1 MRNSHFSSLGSLN
14 IFSRENR
21 STSTW
26 FQHVILVLSEL
37 KFLYILLFLIEST
50 NIKSYY
56 ISKYAYPHWMR
67 FILILS
73 LDCFLGFIYF
83 WFLTESLLF
92 FSVIPKFFYPTLLY
106 VFVHAPDKIDY
117 PWKWDRIFFNTNIN
131 ISLSQNYT
139 LIFSHFEILCTLF
152 EIFAFEKNF
161 STLFENF
168 VFEKTKQNENK
179 TIVLLAFKSKI

>member
-37 KFLYILLFLIEST
+37 KFLYILLFLIESR

-56 ISKYAYPHWMR
+56 VSKYTYPHWMR

-92 FSVIPKFFYPTLLY
+92 FSVIPKFFIPHYYTF
-106 VFVHAPDKIDY
+106 FVHAPDKIDY

-139 LIFSHFEILCTLF
+139 LIFSLWNSLYTVW
-152 EIFAFEKNF
+152 NF
-161 STLFENF
+161 CFWKKF
-168 VFEKTKQNENK
+168 
-179 TIVLLAFKSKI
+179 